1 MKILIIENGMI
12 NKKITEVTIAMSKD
26 IWGLA
31 VIVIVMILGIGVIS
45 GILAPNNIIGVLV
58 TSLFQWIVVMVSASL
73 MTTLYGHI
81 IERRPIL

>member
-1 MKILIIENGMI
+1 
-12 NKKITEVTIAMSKD
+12 MSIKQSFFETKALSKE

>member
-1 MKILIIENGMI
+1 
-12 NKKITEVTIAMSKD
+12 MSKE

-45 GILAPNNIIGVLV
+45 GILAPNNVIGVLV

>member
-1 MKILIIENGMI
+1 MSIKQSFFET
-12 NKKITEVTIAMSKD
+12 KTMSKE

>member
-1 MKILIIENGMI
+1 
-12 NKKITEVTIAMSKD
+12 
-26 IWGLA
+26 
-31 VIVIVMILGIGVIS
+31 MILGIGVIS

>member
-1 MKILIIENGMI
+1 MSIKQSFFET
-12 NKKITEVTIAMSKD
+12 KAMSKD

>member
-1 MKILIIENGMI
+1 MSIKQSFFET
-12 NKKITEVTIAMSKD
+12 KAMSKE

>member
-1 MKILIIENGMI
+1 LDETMSIKQSFFET
-12 NKKITEVTIAMSKD
+12 KAMSKD